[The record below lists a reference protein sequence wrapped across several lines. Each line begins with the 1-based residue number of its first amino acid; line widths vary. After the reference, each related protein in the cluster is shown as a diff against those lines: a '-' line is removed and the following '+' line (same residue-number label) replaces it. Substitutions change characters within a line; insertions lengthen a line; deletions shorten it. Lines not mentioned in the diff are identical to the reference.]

1 MRTSTLATIA
11 VLLLSCLHGGD
22 LESQIARTREENPP
36 VVTLSIDGH
45 RAVGSGDL
53 RVSLEATPRMT
64 AKKSASVVLASPE
77 RKRVEI
83 RGGAALLRTASP
95 SSYRLRYEQ
104 QIRPAGRRVYIA
116 LLPLTERAPATLIH
130 LDWASEQPVRRE
142 ILPGLT
148 LSQRDERGTKP
159 DVNGASA
166 RRTWLTV
173 DVQGSEPAVTL
184 EGGETKT
191 ISYRGASYR
200 LHVYRS
206 LRRDP
211 GTNPQL
217 PFEGERYLLTATL
230 TPQ

>member
-1 MRTSTLATIA
+1 MRTSIF
-11 VLLLSCLHGGD
+11 VVVFGLLLS
-22 LESQIARTREENPP
+22 SARGREETPP

-45 RAVGSGDL
+45 RAAGAGEL
-53 RVSLEATPRMT
+53 RVSLEATAR
-64 AKKSASVVLASPE
+64 KSANVILASQD

-83 RGGAALLRTASP
+83 RGGAVLLREAAP

-104 QIRPAGRRVYIA
+104 QIRPAGRRVFIA

-130 LDWASEQPVRRE
+130 LDWGSDEPVRRE

-148 LSQRDERGTKP
+148 LSQRDERRAEP
-159 DVNGASA
+159 DVNGAAAS
-166 RRTWLTV
+166 RTWLTV
-173 DVQGSEPAVTL
+173 EVQGAEPAATL

-211 GTNPQL
+211 GTDPQL